1 MDKPFKTQD
10 ECDTEHAVGTLQQM
24 VFFDALQAAGIS
36 QEQCIQILMDAF
48 SLPKEKAVP
57 LLYRI
62 GRQRDYEE
70 PIPDDVKTYL
80 VEKGR
85 FLL

>member
-1 MDKPFKTQD
+1 MDKLFKTQD
-10 ECDTEHAVGTLQQM
+10 ECDAEHAIGTLQQM
-24 VFFDALQAAGIS
+24 AFFDALQAVGIS

-70 PIPDDVKTYL
+70 PIPDDLRSYL
-80 VEKGR
+80 IEKANP
-85 FLL
+85 LL